1 MIKQITFYFLMINI
15 SILLMAFNQQNNSYQ
30 TECISLETDGYVTF
44 KIWDTKRGSK
54 YKPEQA
60 RKDGINAILISGIA
74 GINGC
79 TTQQPILNTS
89 EELEKFKSIEKSFFS
104 KNGKWSILTKSSTI
118 ETTIPK
124 NLGEKNWKVYQVSV
138 SKNELRKY
146 LEEQKIINSL
156 NTGF

>member
-1 MIKQITFYFLMINI
+1 
-15 SILLMAFNQQNNSYQ
+15 MAFNQQNNSYQ
-30 TECISLETDGYVTF
+30 TECVSLETDGYVTF
-44 KIWDTKRGSK
+44 KIWDSKRGSK

-79 TTQQPILNTS
+79 TTQQPILNKS

-118 ETTIPK
+118 ETTLPK

-138 SKNELRKY
+138 SKNELKKY
-146 LEEQKIINSL
+146 LEEQKVINSL

>member
-1 MIKQITFYFLMINI
+1 MIKQLTFYFLMINI

-30 TECISLETDGYVTF
+30 TECVSLETDGYVTF

-79 TTQQPILNTS
+79 TTQQPILNKS

-118 ETTIPK
+118 ETTLPK

>member
-1 MIKQITFYFLMINI
+1 MIKQLTFYFLMINI

-30 TECISLETDGYVTF
+30 TECVSLETDGYVTF
-44 KIWDTKRGSK
+44 KIWDSKRGSK

-79 TTQQPILNTS
+79 TTQQPILNKS

-118 ETTIPK
+118 ETTLPK

-138 SKNELRKY
+138 SKNELKKY
-146 LEEQKIINSL
+146 LEEQKVINSL